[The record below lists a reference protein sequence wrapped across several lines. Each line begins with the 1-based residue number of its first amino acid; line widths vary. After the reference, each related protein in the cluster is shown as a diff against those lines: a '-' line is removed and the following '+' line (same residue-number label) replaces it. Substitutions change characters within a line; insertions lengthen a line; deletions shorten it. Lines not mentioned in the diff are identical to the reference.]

1 MRSPGR
7 AAMFLL
13 LLALLSLGGCSG
25 PERISVPEGQSH
37 LLLRCGHPP
46 PGPKHFVQW
55 THAEQ
60 TGTQVIVTRYA
71 SSDVDT
77 AGSRP
82 ENKYGLD
89 SEGSLRIRDLRP
101 SDAGHYA
108 CNGRTVAEVEVLPG
122 IPAGTTHTATE
133 SYELSTERMPASTT
147 HTPTESP
154 DLSTERM
161 PTSATHTP
169 TESPDLST
177 ERMPASATHTPTE
190 SLDLRTER
198 VPADTKHTAT
208 ESPDPSTERG
218 RQAELTSRPGAVV
231 SQGKVVIA
239 VVVALCVV
247 LHLIGGA
254 LYLWKR
260 QKRQD
265 SALDVKNEGASL
277 QNLLSAGIDVEPRTA
292 GPADGKEAVKLVHYS
307 ALGQQDQRPPVQDPE
322 SSLV

>member
-177 ERMPASATHTPTE
+177 ER
-190 SLDLRTER
+190 